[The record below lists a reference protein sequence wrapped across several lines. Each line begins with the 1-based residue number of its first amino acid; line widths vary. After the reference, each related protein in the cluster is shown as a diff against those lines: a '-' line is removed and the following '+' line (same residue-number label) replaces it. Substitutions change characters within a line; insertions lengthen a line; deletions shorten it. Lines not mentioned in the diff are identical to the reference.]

1 MIEALNMQLDI
12 VRTVIQNPVNEI
24 SVCVDRKR
32 ETGVFY
38 TLIAVYSIEVRKQL
52 AHQLVTADL
61 FASNNDYVGS
71 FTLKDTMYLLF
82 RYHKENL
89 LCDREAIFA
98 PTFAARKQL
107 ATWFLVACIES
118 GFTQMF
124 GALLL
129 QDRNVNFSQDGKV
142 YFNYFIDFE
151 NVALDQ
157 TTYYQKVSEYIF
169 QMLSREYA
177 VKFDND
183 VSQYP
188 SELQVLYKKIQN
200 NSLQSYNQILTF
212 VKMLPDNPSAQNR
225 GWRKLLA
232 SVSAFFA
239 YLKKNA
245 TRLFLLIIVL
255 VTLAYLSYQVYMR
268 VSIDQQAKR
277 NIEYGGMSQIG
288 DVYLGEEEL

>member
-38 TLIAVYSIEVRKQL
+38 TLIAVYSIEVRKQI
-52 AHQLVTADL
+52 AHQLATADL
-61 FASNNDYVGS
+61 FSANSDYLGS

-82 RYHKENL
+82 RYHPENL
-89 LCDREAIFA
+89 LCDREAIYA

-118 GFTQMF
+118 GFTPMF
-124 GALLL
+124 GSLLL
-129 QDRNVNFSQDGKV
+129 QERNVNYSPDGKV

-151 NVALDQ
+151 GATFDAS
-157 TTYYQKVSEYIF
+157 TYYQKVSAYIF

-177 VKFDND
+177 LKFEQD
-183 VSQYP
+183 VAQYP
-188 SELQVLYKKIQN
+188 SELQVLDKKIQN

-212 VKMLPDNPSAQNR
+212 VKMLPDTPSPQNR
-225 GWRKLLA
+225 GWRKLWAKVLA
-232 SVSAFFA
+232 FVA

-245 TRLFLLIIVL
+245 TRIFLTIIVL
-255 VTLAYLSYQVYMR
+255 VTLGYLSYQIYMR
-268 VSIDQQAKR
+268 VTAMQQAKK

-288 DVYLGEEEL
+288 DVYLGEESL